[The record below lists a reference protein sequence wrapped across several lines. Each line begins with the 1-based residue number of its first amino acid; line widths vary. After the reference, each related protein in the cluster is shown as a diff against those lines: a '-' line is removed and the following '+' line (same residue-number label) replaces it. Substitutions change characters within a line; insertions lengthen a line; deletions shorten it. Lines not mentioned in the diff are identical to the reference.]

1 MQSTDLKMVRT
12 SANSGVF
19 SIKNEV
25 IMGEQLTEMQE
36 LAYVDKTDKK
46 GRKTMEIWFLYK
58 YAI

>member
-12 SANSGVF
+12 SANSGGF

-46 GRKTMEIWFLYK
+46 GRLTIKSQEK
-58 YAI
+58 K

>member
-1 MQSTDLKMVRT
+1 MVRT
-12 SANSGVF
+12 SANSGGF

-46 GRKTMEIWFLYK
+46 GRLTIKSQEK
-58 YAI
+58 K

>member
-12 SANSGVF
+12 SANSGGF